1 MKQINELDLFYGCDG
16 AYFKHVCENNCQFRR
31 STFKCPDYG
40 LGVYFYRNITDAH
53 KNVKPYYG
61 CYYMFICKVAVGKT
75 SLGSSSTSKLPKGIH
90 AATNKKNL
98 SNSSIFVVPKDSSDH
113 IYPFYLLAYEVND

>member
-1 MKQINELDLFYGCDG
+1 MKQPNELEVFYGCDG

-40 LGVYFYRNITDAH
+40 LGVYFYRNSTDAH

-61 CYYMFICKVAVGKT
+61 YYYMFICKIVIGKSILGTT
-75 SLGSSSTSKLPKGIH
+75 SNAKLPKGIH
-90 AATNKKNL
+90 CATNRKSLN
-98 SNSSIFVVPKDSSDH
+98 NSTIFVLPKENTDQV
-113 IYPFYLLAYEVND
+113 YPFYLLAYHSN